1 MPRARFD
8 PHDPSH
14 QRPLTSLR
22 HRRVADPS
30 RYGPPSPP
38 STNPCGPPR
47 GQGVGNARQQV
58 HEGGD
63 NVGTAAAV
71 RPKSPLLPSARPS
84 TAVDNRKFAACPAPA
99 FLRASRVASPLS
111 WRVCRVPVPAPLRPR
126 RLGMPSPRR
135 SARQPQPDSVRR
147 PPALAPLRSRRLG
160 MPCPRVPAPRQPR
173 RLGMPSLASCFT
185 SPAAHR

>member
-126 RLGMPSPRR
+126 RRLYAV
-135 SARQPQPDSVRR
+135 ARQLLHLTRR
-147 PPALAPLRSRRLG
+147 PPLTHQAYASLHVPQHPSFAQLRT
-160 MPCPRVPAPRQPR
+160 
-173 RLGMPSLASCFT
+173 ASV
-185 SPAAHR
+185 A